1 MESRNRTKLV
11 WLTLSIVALH
21 LAPSFLSAQTPY
33 TQAGEANQSW
43 TASTESQAAN
53 TNRTRKTESHSQSGN
68 RTVDRQNVERLGPNG
83 GYEPYLDTEKES
95 VQVTPTTT
103 RTVIRTFGRDGNG
116 QKILTQVTEEERQRL
131 PGGNEKSVRITSD
144 SNLDGRL
151 QVVRR
156 EVAETKKTSPDV
168 QETKTTVFLS
178 DGSGGLVPSMQIQ
191 ERQKNSS
198 DHTVNLQKSTLV
210 LDGAGN
216 WQVNELKEST
226 IKENGKERTTDE
238 RISRPGSDG
247 KLAVVSSSVGK
258 ESETPSGEK
267 RNTVET
273 YSRYIPG
280 STLDGK
286 LHLSQRVTTLTR
298 SRPDGAKQTEQ
309 QIEQP
314 NPGDPNAGL
323 GVTIRTL
330 DIAQPGPSG
339 IRETRTIQVP
349 GSTGSFG
356 TVSVDNTKSD
366 KRQPVTVDISPPDKP
381 K

>member
-1 MESRNRTKLV
+1 
-11 WLTLSIVALH
+11 
-21 LAPSFLSAQTPY
+21 
-33 TQAGEANQSW
+33 
-43 TASTESQAAN
+43 
-53 TNRTRKTESHSQSGN
+53 
-68 RTVDRQNVERLGPNG
+68 VDSQNVERLGPNG
-83 GYEPYLDTEKES
+83 HYEPYFETEKES

-103 RTVIRTFGRDGNG
+103 RTVERTFGRDGSG
-116 QKILTQVTEEERQRL
+116 QKILTQVTEEERQSL
-131 PGGNEKSVRITSD
+131 PGGNEKSVRITSNSD
-144 SNLDGRL
+144 LEGRL

-156 EVAETKKTSPDV
+156 EIAETKKTSPDV

-191 ERQKNSS
+191 ERQKTSS
-198 DHTVNLQKSTLV
+198 DRTVNLQKSTLL

-238 RISRPGSDG
+238 RISKPGSDG
-247 KLAVVSSSVGK
+247 KLGVVSSSLSK
-258 ESETPSGEK
+258 ESETASGEK

-273 YSRYIPG
+273 YSTDIPG
-280 STLDGK
+280 STPDGK
-286 LHLSQRVTTLTR
+286 LHLSQRVTTVNR
-298 SRPDGAKQTEQ
+298 SRADGGKQTEQ

-323 GVTIRTL
+323 GVTIKTV
-330 DIAQPGPSG
+330 DIAQPGPAG

-349 GSTGSFG
+349 DSTGSFG
-356 TVSVDNTKSD
+356 VVSVDNTKSD
-366 KRQPVTVDISPPDKP
+366 KRQPVTVDISSPDKP

>member
-1 MESRNRTKLV
+1 MESRNLTKLM
-11 WLTLSIVALH
+11 WFTLSVVLLH
-21 LAPSFLSAQTPY
+21 LPFSFLSAQTPY
-33 TQAGEANQSW
+33 TEAGDANQSW
-43 TASTESQAAN
+43 TATTESQSAN
-53 TNRTRKTESHSQSGN
+53 TNPTRTTESHRQSRN
-68 RTVDRQNVERLGPNG
+68 RTVDSQNVERLGPNG
-83 GYEPYLDTEKES
+83 NYEPYFDTETES

-103 RTVIRTFGRDGNG
+103 RTVVRTFGRDGSG
-116 QKILTQVTEEERQRL
+116 QKILTQVTEEERQSL
-131 PGGNEKSVRITSD
+131 PGGNEKLVRITSD

-168 QETKTTVFLS
+168 QETQTTVFLS
-178 DGSGGLVPSMQIQ
+178 DGSGGMVPSVQIQ
-191 ERQKNSS
+191 ERQKTGS

-247 KLAVVSSSVGK
+247 KLVVVSSSVGK

-273 YSRYIPG
+273 YSTYIPG

-286 LHLSQRVTTLTR
+286 LHLSQRVTTLSR
-298 SRPDGAKQTEQ
+298 SRPDGGKQTEQ

-314 NPGDPNAGL
+314 SPGDPNAGL
-323 GVTIRTL
+323 GVTIKTL

-339 IRETRTIQVP
+339 IRATRTIQVP
-349 GSTGSFG
+349 DSTGSFG
-356 TVSVDNTKSD
+356 VVSVDNTKSD
-366 KRQPVTVDISPPDKP
+366 KSQVVTVDISPPDKP

>member
-1 MESRNRTKLV
+1 MESRSLTKLM
-11 WLTLSIVALH
+11 WFTLSLVVLH
-21 LAPSFLSAQTPY
+21 LPLSLLSAQTPY
-33 TQAGEANQSW
+33 TQAGDANQSW
-43 TASTESQAAN
+43 TATTESQTAN
-53 TNRTRKTESHSQSGN
+53 TNPTRTTESHSQSGN
-68 RTVDRQNVERLGPNG
+68 RTVDSQNVERLGPNG
-83 GYEPYLDTEKES
+83 RYEPYLETEKES

-103 RTVIRTFGRDGNG
+103 RTVVRTFGRDGSG
-116 QKILTQVTEEERQRL
+116 QKILTQVTEEERQSL
-131 PGGNEKSVRITSD
+131 PGGNEKLVRLTSD

-156 EVAETKKTSPDV
+156 EIAETRKTSPDV

-191 ERQKNSS
+191 ERQKTGS
-198 DHTVNLQKSTLV
+198 DHTINLQKSTLL

-216 WQVNELKEST
+216 WQLNELKEST

-238 RISRPGSDG
+238 RISRPGSNG

-273 YSRYIPG
+273 YSTDIPG
-280 STLDGK
+280 STPDGK
-286 LHLSQRVTTLTR
+286 LHLSQRVTTLTQ
-298 SRPDGAKQTEQ
+298 SRASGGKQTEQ

-323 GVTIRTL
+323 GVTIKTV
-330 DIAQPGPSG
+330 DIARPSRSG

-349 GSTGSFG
+349 DSTGSFG
-356 TVSVDNTKSD
+356 VVSVDNTKSD
-366 KRQPVTVDISPPDKP
+366 KGQPVRVDISPPDKP

>member
-1 MESRNRTKLV
+1 MESPNLTNVLRF
-11 WLTLSIVALH
+11 TLSVVL
-21 LAPSFLSAQTPY
+21 LCLPLSFLNAQTPY
-33 TQAGEANQSW
+33 TEAGDANQSW

-53 TNRTRKTESHSQSGN
+53 TNPTRTTESHKQSGN
-68 RTVDRQNVERLGPNG
+68 RTVDSQNIERLGPNG
-83 GYEPYLDTEKES
+83 HYEPYFDTEKES

-103 RTVIRTFGRDGNG
+103 RTVERTFGRDGSG
-116 QKILTQVTEEERQRL
+116 QKILTQVTEEERQSL
-131 PGGNEKSVRITSD
+131 PGGNEKSVRITSNSD
-144 SNLDGRL
+144 LEGRL

-156 EVAETKKTSPDV
+156 EIAETKKTSPDV

-178 DGSGGLVPSMQIQ
+178 DGSGGMVPSMQIQ
-191 ERQKNSS
+191 ERQKTSS
-198 DHTVNLQKSTLV
+198 DHTVDLQKSTLV

-226 IKENGKERTTDE
+226 VKENGKERTTDE

-247 KLAVVSSSVGK
+247 KLAVVSSSLSK
-258 ESETPSGEK
+258 ESETASGEK
-267 RNTVET
+267 RNTVEI
-273 YSRYIPG
+273 YSTDIPG
-280 STLDGK
+280 STPDGK
-286 LHLSQRVTTLTR
+286 LHLSQRVTTLNR
-298 SRPDGAKQTEQ
+298 SRPDGGKQTEQ

-323 GVTIRTL
+323 GVTIKTF

-349 GSTGSFG
+349 DSTGSFG

>member
-1 MESRNRTKLV
+1 MESPNLTSILRF
-11 WLTLSIVALH
+11 TLSVVL
-21 LAPSFLSAQTPY
+21 LCLPLSFLYAQTPY
-33 TQAGEANQSW
+33 TEAGDANQSW

-53 TNRTRKTESHSQSGN
+53 TNPTRTTESHKQSGN
-68 RTVDRQNVERLGPNG
+68 RTVESQNVERLGPNG
-83 GYEPYLDTEKES
+83 HYELYFDTEKES

-103 RTVIRTFGRDGNG
+103 RTVERTFSRDGSG
-116 QKILTQVTEEERQRL
+116 RKILTQVTEEERESL
-131 PGGNEKSVRITSD
+131 PGGNEKSVRVTSNSD
-144 SNLDGRL
+144 LEGRL

-156 EVAETKKTSPDV
+156 EIAETKKTSPDV
-168 QETKTTVFLS
+168 EETKTTVFLS
-178 DGSGGLVPSMQIQ
+178 NGSGGMVPSMQIQ
-191 ERQKNSS
+191 ERQKTSS
-198 DHTVNLQKSTLV
+198 DHTVNLQKSTLL

-247 KLAVVSSSVGK
+247 KLGVVSSSLSK
-258 ESETPSGEK
+258 ESETASGEK

-273 YSRYIPG
+273 YSTDIPG
-280 STLDGK
+280 STPDGK
-286 LHLSQRVTTLTR
+286 LHLSQRVTTLNR
-298 SRPDGAKQTEQ
+298 SRPDGGKQTEQ

-323 GVTIRTL
+323 GVTIKTVDL
-330 DIAQPGPSG
+330 AQPGPSG
-339 IRETRTIQVP
+339 IRETHTIQVP
-349 GSTGSFG
+349 DSTGSFG
-356 TVSVDNTKSD
+356 VVSVDNTKSD

>member
-1 MESRNRTKLV
+1 MDSRNLIRLM
-11 WLTLSIVALH
+11 WFTLSVVLLH
-21 LAPSFLSAQTPY
+21 LPLSLLSAQTPY
-33 TQAGEANQSW
+33 TQAGDANQSW
-43 TASTESQAAN
+43 TATTESQTAN
-53 TNRTRKTESHSQSGN
+53 TNPTRTTESHKQSGN
-68 RTVDRQNVERLGPNG
+68 RTVDSQNVERLGPNG
-83 GYEPYLDTEKES
+83 NYEPYLDTERES
-95 VQVTPTTT
+95 VQLTPTTT
-103 RTVIRTFGRDGNG
+103 RTVVRTFGRDGSG
-116 QKILTQVTEEERQRL
+116 QKILTQVTEEERQSL
-131 PGGNEKSVRITSD
+131 PGGNEKLVRLTSD

-156 EVAETKKTSPDV
+156 EIAETKKTSPDV

-191 ERQKNSS
+191 ERQKTGS
-198 DHTVNLQKSTLV
+198 DHTINLQKSTLL

-216 WQVNELKEST
+216 WQLNELKEST

-247 KLAVVSSSVGK
+247 KLVVVSSSVGK

-267 RNTVET
+267 RNTVEI
-273 YSRYIPG
+273 YSTDIPG
-280 STLDGK
+280 STPDGK
-286 LHLSQRVTTLTR
+286 LHLSQRVTTLNR
-298 SRPDGAKQTEQ
+298 SRAGGGKQTEQ

-314 NPGDPNAGL
+314 NPGDPHAGL
-323 GVTIRTL
+323 GVTIKTL

-366 KRQPVTVDISPPDKP
+366 KSQPVTVEISSPDKP

>member
-1 MESRNRTKLV
+1 ME
-11 WLTLSIVALH
+11 
-21 LAPSFLSAQTPY
+21 APSLTKVLWFALSVVLLYLPLSFLYAQTPY
-33 TQAGEANQSW
+33 TEAGDANQSW

-53 TNRTRKTESHSQSGN
+53 TNPTRTTESHKQSGN
-68 RTVDRQNVERLGPNG
+68 RTVDSQNVERLGPNG
-83 GYEPYLDTEKES
+83 RYEPYFETEKES

-103 RTVIRTFGRDGNG
+103 RTVVRTFGRDGSG
-116 QKILTQVTEEERQRL
+116 QKILTQVTEEERQSL
-131 PGGNEKSVRITSD
+131 PGGNEKLVRLTSN

-151 QVVRR
+151 QVVQR

-191 ERQKNSS
+191 QRQKTSS
-198 DHTVNLQKSTLV
+198 DHTVNLQKSTLL

-247 KLAVVSSSVGK
+247 KLVVVSSSVSK
-258 ESETPSGEK
+258 ESETASGEK

-273 YSRYIPG
+273 YSTDIPG
-280 STLDGK
+280 ATPDGK
-286 LHLSQRVTTLTR
+286 LHLSQRVTTLNR
-298 SRPDGAKQTEQ
+298 SRADGGKQTEQ

-323 GVTIRTL
+323 GPTIKTL

-339 IRETRTIQVP
+339 IRETRTIQVQD
-349 GSTGSFG
+349 STGSFG
-356 TVSVDNTKSD
+356 VVSVDNTKSD